1 MDNRDGGRNS
11 ALRLRHVWESCASVF
26 SRRAASIETLS
37 PHLVL
42 AGWYELRLLGLSI
55 GRSVGTRRD
64 KVFALRPG
72 VLARAASGEL
82 GIGRQPSLVTGPG
95 TVVRLVQSGGS
106 QFSSFRDCCAFVPPQ
121 LGQLSFCAD
130 SGDACSLGPMVDPSL
145 LWIGNL
151 CVRSATEADI
161 WTGDSLA

>member
-1 MDNRDGGRNS
+1 MDYRHRGRS
-11 ALRLRHVWESCASVF
+11 SGLRLRSPWYSDASVF
-26 SRRAASIETLS
+26 SGRAAGIETLP
-37 PHLVL
+37 PHLAL
-42 AGWYELRLLGLSI
+42 AGRYELRLLDLST
-55 GRSVGTRRD
+55 GRSVGARRG

-72 VLARAASGEL
+72 VLARPASVEL

-106 QFSSFRDCCAFVPPQ
+106 QFSSFRNWGAFVPPQ

-130 SGDACSLGPMVDPSL
+130 SGDARSLGPMVDPSL
-145 LWIGNL
+145 LWVGDL